1 MSSVNDGKLISSRS
15 RTLRKTDLI
24 RDYALIRIRFKT
36 EELEARDDIV
46 VTVRKQ
52 TD

>member
-15 RTLRKTDLI
+15 RTLRETDLI
-24 RDYALIRIRFKT
+24 RDYVLIRIPFKI
-36 EELEARDDIV
+36 EELEAQDDIA